1 MCIRETYY
9 SVLRNSYQ
17 TLLYKI
23 LCSLCFFFFFWM
35 HVVAQTTAFQCLSHG
50 VYLWRG
56 IQRQSFM
63 VSAAEVIVL
72 LKVKTRACFLC
83 SAGVVSR
90 TAGLALQDRWGLDRS
105 ALLTLESRW
114 TSHSQHHWVPCK
126 CEVGVRMVTRI
137 HALRSVFMHKLVWFQ
152 LLLARKEGESEN
164 SQTPEPSLTTP
175 APPLHPQDT
184 CIRPDFIA
192 VFLLASCHT
201 RCWRTSPTQVEHPG
215 LLLF

>member
-1 MCIRETYY
+1 M
-9 SVLRNSYQ
+9 
-17 TLLYKI
+17 
-23 LCSLCFFFFFWM
+23 FFFFFWM
-35 HVVAQTTAFQCLSHG
+35 HDVAQTTAFQCLSHG

-63 VSAAEVIVL
+63 VSAADVIVL
-72 LKVKTRACFLC
+72 LKVKTQACFLC
-83 SAGVVSR
+83 SAGVVSG

-137 HALRSVFMHKLVWFQ
+137 HVLRSVFMHKLVWFQ

-175 APPLHPQDT
+175 APPHHPPDT

-192 VFLLASCHT
+192 VFLLASLENLSNT
-201 RCWRTSPTQVEHPG
+201 GGTSGAPLILGV
-215 LLLF
+215 

>member
-1 MCIRETYY
+1 
-9 SVLRNSYQ
+9 
-17 TLLYKI
+17 
-23 LCSLCFFFFFWM
+23 M
-35 HVVAQTTAFQCLSHG
+35 HVVAKTTAFQCLSRG

-72 LKVKTRACFLC
+72 LRIKTRARFLC

-90 TAGLALQDRWGLDRS
+90 TTGLALQDRWGLDRA

-126 CEVGVRMVTRI
+126 CEAGVRMVTRI
-137 HALRSVFMHKLVWFQ
+137 HVLRSVFMHKLVWFQ

-175 APPLHPQDT
+175 APPP
-184 CIRPDFIA
+184 PP
-192 VFLLASCHT
+192 T
-201 RCWRTSPTQVEHPG
+201 RSMYSAWFHCRLPVSILSYKMLENLSNTGGTSGAALILGV
-215 LLLF
+215 